1 MSVTEQSDLQETAA
15 RHLWMN
21 FSPVGRPNARAETPI
36 MVRAEGCYVWDESGK
51 RYLDALSSLFC
62 VNIGHGRADVAAAAA
77 EQGDPRVL
85 PDLGCRPSAGDQAR
99 AADRRAGARRSEPRV
114 LHQRW

>member
-1 MSVTEQSDLQETAA
+1 MSVPAEDSRPFRSRRLGGKPVSVTEQSDLQEIAA

-21 FSPVGRPNARAETPI
+21 FSPIGRHNASTQTPV

-77 EQGDPRVL
+77 EQGAILEYYP
-85 PDLGCRPSAGDQAR
+85 
-99 AADRRAGARRSEPRV
+99 
-114 LHQRW
+114 